1 MKHLSHLI
9 QVVARLRDP
18 NDGCPWDLQQTSQSL
33 CRYIL
38 EEAYECVEAIE
49 SGEVDAIK
57 DELGDLLFQV
67 VLQSQLAAEAR
78 QFELEQVAEA
88 VAQKLIRRHPHVFA
102 DESVDSADQ
111 QTQRWEAI
119 KHKERA
125 ASQGEQASVL
135 DGVSGTL
142 PATTQAIKLQ
152 QRAASVGF
160 DWKSIMPIFDKVVE
174 ELEET
179 RVEVAAQ
186 DQDAIEDEIG
196 DLLFA
201 VTNLA
206 RHAGVDP
213 ETSLRRS
220 NRKFSLRFRVLE
232 QRLREQ
238 GQDIRQAS
246 QDELEQLWQQV
257 KREIAAANTDVAKD

>member
-1 MKHLSHLI
+1 MKHFSHLM
-9 QVVARLRDP
+9 QVVAQLRDP
-18 NDGCPWDLQQTSQSL
+18 DHGCPWDLQQTAQSL

-49 SGEVDAIK
+49 SGRIDAIK

-67 VLQSQLAAEAR
+67 VLQSQIAAEANH
-78 QFELEQVAEA
+78 FELEQVAEA

-102 DESVDSADQ
+102 GESVASADHQ
-111 QTQRWEAI
+111 AQRWEAI
-119 KHKERA
+119 KRDERT
-125 ASQGEQASVL
+125 ASQNEQASVL

-160 DWKSIMPIFDKVVE
+160 DWKSIAPIFGKVVE

-179 RVEVAAQ
+179 RVEVTAQ
-186 DQDAIEDEIG
+186 NQDAIEDEIG
-196 DLLFA
+196 DLFFA

-220 NRKFSLRFRVLE
+220 NRKFSARFRVLE
-232 QRLREQ
+232 KRLREQ
-238 GQDIRQAS
+238 GQDIHHAS
-246 QDELEQLWQQV
+246 EEELEQLWQQV
-257 KREIAAANTDVAKD
+257 KRDIAATNTDVAKD